1 MMGRERVIVPQDELN
16 ELIEDQMTQEQI
28 QKLLDSDIFKNMLGF
43 GKNLEIVQ
51 KLYERDE
58 NLIVE
63 TTKFWNNFEVAP
75 KIVEKEIIE
84 DEYEALNNPLWQSN
98 YGLLEI
104 MKKTPEFKDYNLDV
118 SPLIENGQKYKEQ
131 IREAMSK
138 SLEIV
143 QFNDFKE
150 EDELEYMRQIIG
162 LQNQFINEAGL
173 ATFPNDFFWYCAQEF
188 PVL

>member
-1 MMGRERVIVPQDELN
+1 MGRERVIVPQDELN

-84 DEYEALNNPLWQSN
+84 DEYEALNNPLW
-98 YGLLEI
+98 
-104 MKKTPEFKDYNLDV
+104 
-118 SPLIENGQKYKEQ
+118 
-131 IREAMSK
+131 
-138 SLEIV
+138 
-143 QFNDFKE
+143 
-150 EDELEYMRQIIG
+150 
-162 LQNQFINEAGL
+162 
-173 ATFPNDFFWYCAQEF
+173 
-188 PVL
+188 